1 MKVRAAVRLAHEDA
15 TAGDQVIPQPW
26 SLEQDLD
33 NVLRQA
39 DPVWPELR
47 GARLFITGGTGFIGC
62 WLLESLRHADQ
73 HLSLGVQATVL
84 TRDPQAFRRKAPHL
98 AGYPGFHFIAGDVCN
113 FETPAGEFT
122 HLIHAATDASAELN
136 EKDPRRMFDTVIQ
149 GTRRALD
156 FAVEKAVGR
165 VLFLSSGAV
174 YGQQPWEMERV
185 AEDWVGSPRCAD
197 PRAAYA
203 EGKRAAEMLCAIY
216 AKQFGSKIAIAR
228 VFALLGPYLSL
239 GIHFAAGNFI
249 RDAMQ
254 GKPVIVNGNGLPCRS
269 YLYAS
274 DLTVWLWHMLV
285 RAKPGKPYNVGSD
298 ESVSIRDLAERI
310 SRVVGNGEFHVLGA
324 TDMGWNLG
332 RYVPDTSLIG
342 RDLGLHRTVS
352 LDDAI
357 HRTALWHGWKG
368 KR

>member
-1 MKVRAAVRLAHEDA
+1 MRQAEEMDPLDGGSAAENQAAR
-15 TAGDQVIPQPW
+15 QPW
-26 SLEQDLD
+26 SLGQDLD
-33 NVLRQA
+33 NVLQQA
-39 DPVWPELR
+39 TPVWPELR

-73 HLSLGVQATVL
+73 HLNLGVQATVL

-98 AGYPGFHFIAGDVCN
+98 ADYPGFSFIAGDVCN
-113 FETPAGEFT
+113 FKTPAGEFT
-122 HLIHAATDASAELN
+122 HLIHAATDASAQLN
-136 EKDPRRMFDTVIQ
+136 ETDPRRMFDTVIQ

-156 FAVEKAVGR
+156 FAVEKAVDR

-174 YGQQPWEMERV
+174 YGQQPWKMERV
-185 AEDWVGSPRCAD
+185 AENWIGSPSCTD

-216 AKQFGSKIAIAR
+216 EKQFGTKVAIAR
-228 VFALLGPYLSL
+228 IFALLGPYLSL
-239 GIHFAAGNFI
+239 DIHFAAGNFI

-274 DLTVWLWHMLV
+274 DLTVWLWHALV
-285 RAKPGKPYNVGSD
+285 RAEPGKPYNVGSD
-298 ESVSIRDLAERI
+298 ESVSIRDLAERV
-310 SRVVGNGEFHVLGA
+310 SHVLGNGEYKVLGA
-324 TDMGWNLG
+324 QDIGWNPG

-342 RDLGLHRTVS
+342 YDLGLYKTVP
-352 LDDAI
+352 LDEAI
-357 HRTALWHGWKG
+357 RRTALWHGWKG
-368 KR
+368 K

>member
-1 MKVRAAVRLAHEDA
+1 MVKAE
-15 TAGDQVIPQPW
+15 TAEQSANKNTIASGQVDIKPW

-33 NVLRQA
+33 NILQQTST
-39 DPVWPELR
+39 VWTELR
-47 GARLFITGGTGFIGC
+47 GARLYITGGTGFIGR

-73 HLSLGVQATVL
+73 QLNLGVHATIL

-98 AGYPGFHFIAGDVCN
+98 ADYPGFHFIAGDVCN
-113 FETPAGEFT
+113 FESPAGEFT

-156 FAVEKAVGR
+156 FAVEKSVDR

-174 YGQQPWEMERV
+174 YGQQPWEMEHV
-185 AEDWVGSPRCAD
+185 AENWIGSPSCTD

-216 AKQFGSKIAIAR
+216 EKQFGTKVAIAR
-228 VFALLGPYLSL
+228 IFALLGPYLSL
-239 GIHFAAGNFI
+239 DIHFAAGNFI

-254 GKPVIVNGNGLPCRS
+254 GKPVIVKGNGLPCRS

-285 RAKPGKPYNVGSD
+285 RAEPGKPYNVGSD
-298 ESVSIRDLAERI
+298 ESVSIRDMAEKV
-310 SRVVGNGEFHVLGA
+310 SHVLGNGEYQILGA
-324 TDMGWNLG
+324 KDMGWNPG
-332 RYVPDTSLIG
+332 RYVPNTSLIG
-342 RDLGLHRTVS
+342 HDLDLHRTVS
-352 LDDAI
+352 LDEAI
-357 HRTALWHGWKG
+357 RRTALWNGWKG
-368 KR
+368 K